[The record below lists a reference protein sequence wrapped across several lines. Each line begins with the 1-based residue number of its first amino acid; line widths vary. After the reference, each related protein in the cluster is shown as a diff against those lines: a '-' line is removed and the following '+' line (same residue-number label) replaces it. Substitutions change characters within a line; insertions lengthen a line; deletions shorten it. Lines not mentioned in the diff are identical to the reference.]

1 MNNINDIVYVKTNG
15 KCKILVCF
23 VKNLLNLTFQCIRV
37 DIIVTMQ
44 LGVKAAHFA
53 KNLNVFHHGVF

>member
-1 MNNINDIVYVKTNG
+1 MTLSMSKRVGNVKTH
-15 KCKILVCF
+15 F
-23 VKNLLNLTFQCIRV
+23 VLSRIFFNLTFQCIRV
-37 DIIVTMQ
+37 DIIVTVQ